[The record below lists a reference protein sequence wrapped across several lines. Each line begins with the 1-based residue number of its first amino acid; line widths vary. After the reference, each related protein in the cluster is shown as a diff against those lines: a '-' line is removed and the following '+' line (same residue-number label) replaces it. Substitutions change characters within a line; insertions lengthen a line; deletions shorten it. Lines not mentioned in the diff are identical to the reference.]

1 MYDYDCAKA
10 QTRMQ
15 RPLLQVFKNALVV
28 GGMVRVRTRLVGRI
42 GSGPRLVGRVGS
54 VVRVSD
60 SFHILSCAVVR
71 AVARSGFRDT
81 LQWYWLSLSYMIITE
96 QRYIGTVNRKLIKV
110 NCNDNQ
116 GILCAPAGSNR
127 GWSVFM
133 LDPK

>member
-1 MYDYDCAKA
+1 
-10 QTRMQ
+10 MQ

-127 GWSVFM
+127 GWSVFR

>member
-1 MYDYDCAKA
+1 
-10 QTRMQ
+10 MQ

-42 GSGPRLVGRVGS
+42 GPGPRLVGRVGS

-127 GWSVFM
+127 GWSVFR